1 MMNKKE
7 QAYVAELETRLA
19 LRFTDPVEP
28 DVLPTDYTTKRVGY
42 SFNAYSKEAY
52 LAWTT
57 THAHG
62 TGDGSS
68 RMMSGSQG
76 DTPLYSSR
84 KRALQALRCALEQQ
98 YAKELY
104 RIDQLIKGAQ

>member
-28 DVLPTDYTTKRVGY
+28 DVLPTDYQVPRVGY
-42 SFNAYSKEAY
+42 SFNTYHREAY
-52 LAWTT
+52 QAWTT
-57 THAHG
+57 TSLHG
-62 TGDGSS
+62 RGDGSS
-68 RMMSGSQG
+68 RMAASRGAK
-76 DTPLYSSR
+76 PLYSSE
-84 KRALQALRCALEQQ
+84 KRALQALRHELEQQ

-104 RIDQLIKGAQ
+104 RIDQLIKGQA